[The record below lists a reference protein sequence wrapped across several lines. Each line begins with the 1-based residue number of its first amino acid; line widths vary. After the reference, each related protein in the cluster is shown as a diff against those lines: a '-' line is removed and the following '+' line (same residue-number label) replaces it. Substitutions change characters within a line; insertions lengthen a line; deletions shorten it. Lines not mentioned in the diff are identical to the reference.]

1 MVDNRPAEIRAF
13 YKDAIYDFFYL
24 LRREFTEESCMPAVH
39 LATVLLKMY
48 SDLEACYYGKQKGA
62 KAVNLSEEKK
72 KTTLALIL
80 SCDKHSAYV
89 SSSDPVKAHWD

>member
-13 YKDAIYDFFYL
+13 YKDAIYDFYCL
-24 LRREFTEESCMPAVH
+24 VDKEYTKESCMPAVH

-72 KTTLALIL
+72 KA
-80 SCDKHSAYV
+80 
-89 SSSDPVKAHWD
+89 